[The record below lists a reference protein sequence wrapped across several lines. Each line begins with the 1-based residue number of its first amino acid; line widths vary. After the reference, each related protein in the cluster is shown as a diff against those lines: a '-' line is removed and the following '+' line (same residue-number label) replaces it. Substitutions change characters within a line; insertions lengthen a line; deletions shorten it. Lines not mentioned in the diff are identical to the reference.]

1 MKDRAEQYHPA
12 TRLIHGRMKSEAWE
26 YGHPLVPPISAS
38 TTFRLDSSRRGALGF
53 QEYAHTDEPDHH
65 IYIYDR
71 LREPNK
77 EMLEEDLAMAAGG
90 EMAVTFASGMG
101 AISAA
106 FGVLLKAGEH
116 LVAHRAMY
124 GCTHSLMHNW
134 LPRLNI
140 TATEIDLT
148 DPDTLPAAVR
158 PETRVVYFETP
169 TNPTLEIIDM
179 AAVVERVAALN
190 ASRSPEE
197 RVYVVVDNTFAT
209 PYCQRPLA
217 HGVDF
222 VVHSL
227 TKGISGFGTDM
238 GGVVIGPQTHHDAFL
253 LYRKDFGGVLSPR
266 AAWSIMTYGLPSLAV
281 RMQRA
286 QESALEVARYLAEH
300 PAVARVV
307 YPGLDEDEGFAA
319 AQRQMRDYQGRF
331 APGIMIYFELQG
343 ATPEAQQQAGAQFIN
358 HLAEHAYTITLA
370 VSLGNVRTLVEHPSS
385 MTHAPIPLD
394 AQAEMGIH
402 PGGLRLSIGLEDP
415 TDLKRDLAAAL
426 AEAEPTYVGS
436 MESGWWAMGDGI

>member
-1 MKDRAEQYHPA
+1 
-12 TRLIHGRMKSEAWE
+12 
-26 YGHPLVPPISAS
+26 V
-38 TTFRLDSSRRGALGF
+38 
-53 QEYAHTDEPDHH
+53 
-65 IYIYDR
+65 
-71 LREPNK
+71 
-77 EMLEEDLAMAAGG
+77 
-90 EMAVTFASGMG
+90 V
-101 AISAA
+101 
-106 FGVLLKAGEH
+106 
-116 LVAHRAMY
+116 HRAMY
-124 GCTHSLMHNW
+124 GCTHSLIHNW
-134 LPRLNI
+134 LPRLNVA
-140 TATEIDLT
+140 ATEIDLT
-148 DPDTLPAAVR
+148 DPDALPAAVR

-169 TNPTLEIIDM
+169 TNPTLEVIDM
-179 AAVVERVAALN
+179 AAVAAHVAALN
-190 ASRSPEE
+190 ARRAPEE
-197 RVYVVVDNTFAT
+197 HIYVVVDNTFAT

-217 HGVDF
+217 HGADF

-238 GGVVIGPQTHHDAFL
+238 GGVVIGPQSHHDAFL
-253 LYRKDFGGVLSPR
+253 LYRKDFGAVLSPR

-281 RMQRA
+281 RLHRA
-286 QESALEVARYLAEH
+286 QASALDVARYLAEH

-307 YPGLDEDEGFAA
+307 YPGLDEDAGFVV

-343 ATPEAQQQAGAQFIN
+343 TTPEAQQEAGAQFIN

-415 TDLKRDLAAAL
+415 ADLQRDLDAAL
-426 AEAEPTYVGS
+426 AVAEPAFVGS
-436 MESGWWAMGDGI
+436 MESGWWAVGDGL